1 MWQRDWGVWGGGK
14 TEEETREAKIKYYW
28 GNILTVLMLHTTV
41 FRYSHFQSTAACPSN
56 RDASTFWQKKKKS
69 LRFSPPDCA
78 RRGWAAR
85 WVHFPLPAS
94 ICIYSADSPCSAESQ
109 LGLISKALYT
119 RFQLRFL
126 MADIYI
132 FFFSRSG
139 CPWKRFTP
147 RHHSIGFGVFFMW
160 GWKGIWDSL

>member
-28 GNILTVLMLHTTV
+28 GNILTVLMLHATV

-56 RDASTFWQKKKKS
+56 RDASTFWQKKKKKS

-132 FFFSRSG
+132 YFFFHEVAAHGNVS
-139 CPWKRFTP
+139 
-147 RHHSIGFGVFFMW
+147 HHGTTQ
-160 GWKGIWDSL
+160 